1 MSEPRYPNVAVP
13 LVGED
18 GNAFA
23 ILGRVTK
30 ALRQAGVDPAD
41 VAAFQQEAMS
51 GDYHTVLRTV
61 MEWVDVDGEDGESG

>member
-1 MSEPRYPNVAVP
+1 MSEPRYPGVSVP
-13 LVGED
+13 MVGHD

-23 ILGRVTK
+23 ILGRVTT

-41 VAAFQQEAMS
+41 VAEFRQQAMS

-61 MEWVDVDGEDGESG
+61 MEWVDVDGENEETV